1 MTLENNIGTSVDPPV
16 NGPERWS
23 AEQSARAAQRLSVL
37 GEMTGEIA
45 HDFRNIL
52 AVIDSGLRLAER
64 NVSDPD
70 TVGACVAGAREGVDR
85 GLRLTSQLLTFA
97 RQRELPTSA
106 ADVNAL
112 LANLEL
118 FLKYGAGSSVRIDFQ
133 FSANIPK
140 CLVDPPQFAAAI
152 LNLVINARDAMPR
165 GGTIEITTARC
176 DLEADT
182 REGGVAGAY
191 VRVRVRDNG
200 LGMTEDVTKKI
211 FEPFF
216 TTKGENGTGLG
227 IPQICAFMRHI
238 GGRLNVESEVDRG
251 TTFDLFLPAVEG
263 EENVPRADAAQQVI

>member
-1 MTLENNIGTSVDPPV
+1 MTRG
-16 NGPERWS
+16 
-23 AEQSARAAQRLSVL
+23 
-37 GEMTGEIA
+37 IA

-64 NVSDPD
+64 NVSDQD
-70 TVGACVAGAREGVDR
+70 MVRAFVAGAREGVDR

-97 RQRELPTSA
+97 RQGKLPTSA

-112 LANLEL
+112 LVNLEQ
-118 FLKYGAGSSVRIDFQ
+118 FLKYGAGSLVRIDFQ
-133 FSANIPK
+133 FSPNLPQ
-140 CLVDPPQFAAAI
+140 CFVDQPQFAAAI

-165 GGTIEITTARC
+165 GGIIEITTTRC

-191 VRVRVRDNG
+191 VRLRVRDNG
-200 LGMTEDVTKKI
+200 FGMTEEVMKKI
-211 FEPFF
+211 FKSFF

-227 IPQICAFMRHI
+227 LPQVCAFMHRI
-238 GGRLNVESEVDRG
+238 GGRLNIDSEVGRG

-263 EENVPRADAAQQVI
+263 EENASPVDAA

>member
-1 MTLENNIGTSVDPPV
+1 MTFESNIGKNVDAPPI
-16 NGPERWS
+16 NRPEHWT

-37 GEMTGEIA
+37 GEMTGGIA

-52 AVIDSGLRLAER
+52 AVIDSGLQLTER

-70 TVGACVAGAREGVDR
+70 RVRAFVAGAREGVVR

-97 RQRELPTSA
+97 RQKELPTSA

-112 LANLEL
+112 LVNLEL
-118 FLKYGAGSSVRIDFQ
+118 FLKYGAGPSVRIDFL
-133 FSANIPK
+133 FSANLPK
-140 CLVDPPQFAAAI
+140 CVVARPQFATAI

-165 GGTIEITTARC
+165 GGTIQITTTRC

-182 REGGVAGAY
+182 RKGGVAGAY
-191 VRVRVRDNG
+191 VRVRVKDNG
-200 LGMTEDVTKKI
+200 LGMTEDVANKI

-227 IPQICAFMRHI
+227 IPQVCAFMRHV
-238 GGRLNVESEVDRG
+238 GGRLNVESEVGRG
-251 TTFDLFLPAVEG
+251 TTFDLFFPAVEG
-263 EENVPRADAAQQVI
+263 QKTCRADEA